1 MPQFPQLVIGLG
13 TGRCG
18 TQSLAVVLN
27 YQNAARVT
35 HERYGAIAW
44 QGDEE
49 RVATFVRLCATAQ
62 GLDLAGDVAFYYL
75 PYVEQILGLVPS
87 AKFVCLKR
95 DRKATVHSFVTRT
108 RHKNHWTQHDGAKW
122 RLDAWDRCFP
132 KYPVGDKAQA
142 IGMYWDDY
150 YCRAAAL
157 ETAYPTAFRVF
168 SMDVLN
174 ADEGQNALF
183 DFLGISP
190 RARRVILDVHENR
203 SLPPHGGRLLYR
215 FARLLNPRLPR
226 AA

>member
-27 YQNAARVT
+27 YQNGARVT

-44 QGDEE
+44 QGDED
-49 RVATFVRLCATAQ
+49 RVATCVRLCAMAP

-95 DRKATVHSFVTRT
+95 DRKVTVNSYLTKT
-108 RHKNHWTQHDGAKW
+108 RHKNHWIQHPGTEW
-122 RLDAWDRCFP
+122 RLDTWDRCYP
-132 KYPVGDKAQA
+132 KYPVTDKAQA
-142 IGMYWDDY
+142 LGMYWDEY
-150 YCRAAAL
+150 YRRAADL
-157 ETAYPTAFRVF
+157 EAAHPAAFRVYDIDIL
-168 SMDVLN
+168 STE
-174 ADEGQNALF
+174 EGQNALF

-190 RARRVILDVHENR
+190 RVRRANLGVHENR
-203 SLPPHGGRLLYR
+203 SPPPRAVRLIYR
-215 FARLLNPRLPR
+215 FASLLTPRQTR